1 MGQLLYQADLGPLAI
16 TQTAR
21 EFTPPPL
28 ATPVGASFD
37 GEITLL
43 GYTLSEEGGERTLE
57 LVWQAEAQPTT
68 DYTVFVHVLRADGTC
83 CVWQADA
90 MPRGGAYPTNRWIA
104 GEVVTDRYAI
114 TLPGDT
120 AAGEYAVE
128 VGLYR
133 ADTGARLPV
142 TIDGQAAG
150 DAIRLSPLVIE

>member
-1 MGQLLYQADLGPLAI
+1 M
-16 TQTAR
+16 
-21 EFTPPPL
+21 PPF
-28 ATPVGASFD
+28 ATPVGASFG
-37 GEITLL
+37 GEIALL
-43 GYTLSEEGGERTLE
+43 GYTVSAADGGPTLE
-57 LVWQAEAQPTT
+57 LVWQAEAQPAA

-90 MPRGGAYPTNRWIA
+90 MPRGGAYPTSRWVA
-104 GEVVTDRYAI
+104 GEVVTDNIAI
-114 TLPGDT
+114 ALPGDV
-120 AAGEYAVE
+120 AAGKYAVE